1 MNNYIHKII
10 DFFFHHDVSDEVATR
25 VYRRMASPAEDK
37 MREKAVAH
45 IWNELDNASCPEE
58 QMEKAFHQLESSIRD
73 ERPTTDMGVN
83 ARKQMSGRI
92 SPVRMAAIW
101 TIPFIMACLSAYY
114 YYSARNYV
122 TKTQSEVTYMQHYA
136 TIGTR
141 DEVMLPDGSKVYLN
155 AGTLLIYPSTFAS
168 GARNVY
174 LSGEAFFEVAK
185 DKEHPFTVT
194 TNHLTLKV
202 LGTTFNVS
210 AYPDN
215 SQIMATLETG
225 RLQVKVN
232 EQPTEYFLE
241 PNDQLIY
248 TPSTGKIQ
256 QHKVNTASHSDWK
269 TGGLFFGNTPF
280 SDVLHT
286 LERIYGVKFHVHTS
300 VYQNQILRVHFN
312 KSESLEHVLQIIKIL
327 IPGIEYEIA
336 GKNIYVK

>member
-10 DFFFHHDVSDEVATR
+10 DFFFHHDVSDEMATR
-25 VYRRMASPAEDK
+25 VYRRMVSPTEDK
-37 MREKAVAH
+37 MREEAVAR
-45 IWNELDNASCPEE
+45 IWNKLNNASCPEE
-58 QMEKAFHQLESSIRD
+58 KIEKAFHQLESSIKD
-73 ERPTTDMGVN
+73 EKRTESVAAPK
-83 ARKQMSGRI
+83 RKQILRRI
-92 SPVRMAAIW
+92 SPVGVAAFW
-101 TIPFIMACLSAYY
+101 TIPLIMACLSAYY
-114 YYSARNYV
+114 YYSTQSYV
-122 TKTQSEVTYMQHYA
+122 AQKLSEVTYVQHYA
-136 TIGTR
+136 AIGTR
-141 DEVMLPDGSKVYLN
+141 NEVLLPDGSKVCLN

-168 GARNVY
+168 EARNVY

-215 SQIMATLETG
+215 NQVMATLETG
-225 RLQVKVN
+225 KLQVKVN
-232 EQPTEYFLE
+232 EQPAEYLLE

-248 TPSTGKIQ
+248 TPATGKIQ
-256 QHKVNTASHSDWK
+256 RHKVNTASYSDWR

-286 LERIYGVKFHVHTS
+286 LERAYGVNFHLHTS
-300 VYQNQILRVHFN
+300 AYQNQSLRVHFN
-312 KSESLEHVLQIIKIL
+312 KGESLEHVLQIIKIL